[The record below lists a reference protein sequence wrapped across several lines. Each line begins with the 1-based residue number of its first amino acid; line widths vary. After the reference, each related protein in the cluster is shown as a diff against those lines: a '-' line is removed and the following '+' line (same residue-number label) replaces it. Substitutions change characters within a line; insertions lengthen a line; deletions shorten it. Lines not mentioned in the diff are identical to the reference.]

1 MSEINLTHA
10 AFSTAIADVA
20 EGSDRLR
27 RDRDRIDLRVRGFL
41 GRGWTGVA
49 ADSFVEAW
57 DDWKLAADD
66 VLEGL
71 TAMGVLLEAVYRDF
85 VATDEASQQA
95 LDSISARIVD
105 RLGPT

>member
-49 ADSFVEAW
+49 ADSFVE
-57 DDWKLAADD
+57 
-66 VLEGL
+66 
-71 TAMGVLLEAVYRDF
+71 GVLLEAAHRDF